1 MKKVIIVCL
10 VLGCGG
16 IAFGQDVYTPPRP
29 SAVIPYVPAQT
40 PAPSGDRLHHLLLA
54 AEHLEAAGLHERAA
68 ELGKLAEP
76 TLVTLSGRPASCHMG
91 GEVPAPV
98 RQEDGTV
105 AVEYREYGTRI
116 DLVPIVLEGGRM
128 RLELRARVGQIDP
141 TRSVEVEGQTCPG
154 LIVRE
159 VDTGVEM
166 RAGQTLILGGLV
178 GQCTAGSEQER
189 SAASEATH
197 ADDSDVEPATGEEE
211 SELLVLVEPQIVYP
225 LKQGLSPCRTG
236 QPVRDGV
243 RRFPAARAIPHAR
256 PGATR

>member
-1 MKKVIIVCL
+1 V
-10 VLGCGG
+10 
-16 IAFGQDVYTPPRP
+16 
-29 SAVIPYVPAQT
+29 
-40 PAPSGDRLHHLLLA
+40 
-54 AEHLEAAGLHERAA
+54 
-68 ELGKLAEP
+68 LAEP
-76 TLVTLSGRPASCHMG
+76 TLVTLSGRPAFCHIG

-98 RQEDGTV
+98 TREDGTV

-178 GQCTAGSEQER
+178 RQRSAGSEQEP
-189 SAASEATH
+189 SAASEA
-197 ADDSDVEPATGEEE
+197 AEAEDSDGEPATGEEE

-225 LKQGLSPCRTG
+225 LKQELSPCHTG
-236 QPVRDGV
+236 QPVPHGGE
-243 RRFPAARAIPHAR
+243 FPAARAIPLPP